1 MKPLLPLYITAI
13 IFAGCTEK
21 PQADK
26 AEIERFD
33 SIVARYNAMDAAD
46 RAAFRNKYPDATLFI
61 TKGDTVNA
69 DSVIEAYSRS
79 NALTMFGKDVNE
91 RLTMTDSLE
100 TILGE
105 MKTSFSEKLP
115 DIKWKRI
122 IGVISTYNQ
131 SVILTDGALLLGLN
145 HYLGSDYGAYSYF
158 EPYQRTVKT
167 PRHLPYDVAE
177 ALISDRFPFIS
188 GNESTLLNRTL
199 YEGAVLA
206 AVNDVVPGNDIAESM
221 GYDSDAWKW
230 LSENEKP
237 MWNALIDREMLF
249 SMDPAIADRMTRP
262 APATSILHPDAPGR
276 AARYIGYKIVES
288 YRKRHPEKTLQWL
301 LSPEFYNSPTALIDS
316 QYTP

>member
-1 MKPLLPLYITAI
+1 MKPLLPLYMTAVI
-13 IFAGCTEK
+13 LAGCTEK

-33 SIVARYNAMDAAD
+33 TIVACYNAMDAVD
-46 RAAFRNKYPDATLFI
+46 RAAFRDKYSDATLFI
-61 TKGDTVNA
+61 TKGDTLNA
-69 DSVIEAYSRS
+69 DSIIGVYSHS
-79 NALTMFGKDVNE
+79 KALAMFGKDVNE

-105 MKTSFSEKLP
+105 MKISFAEKLP
-115 DIKWKRI
+115 GIKWKRI

-145 HYLGSDYGAYSYF
+145 HYLGSDYPAYSYF

-167 PRHLPYDVAE
+167 PRHLPYDIAE
-177 ALISDRFPFIS
+177 ALISNHFPFIP
-188 GNESTLLNRTL
+188 GNESTLLNRIL

-206 AVNDVVPGNDIAESM
+206 AVNEAVPGNDTAESM
-221 GYDSDAWKW
+221 GYDSGAWKW
-230 LSENEKP
+230 LSDNEKQ

-249 SMDPAIADRMTRP
+249 SMDPAIAERMTRP

-276 AARYIGYKIVES
+276 SARYIGYKIVES

-301 LSPEFYNSPTALIDS
+301 LSPEFYNSPSTLIDS